1 MAGDKQRYERG
12 QVGEAG
18 GLAAAGAQPAPAAQR
33 ADAKQPAAQPAP
45 ANAKQRANRLIEA
58 ARRLRES
65 DAFAPVAGEEALRRF
80 AAVHATRLASK
91 RSVRQTMLLGLALVL
106 AICALSLCLPYYGVD
121 AMGAGGDIYA
131 PGDVVDSWALW
142 FQINVM
148 PLFDSTL
155 SNRTGAM
162 LAAFEQAHPNVI
174 YQLVIQRGIV
184 TLVVVACGILLAVS
198 GMLFQT
204 SFRNPLATPTALGV
218 SDGVSVGFII
228 FSFLG
233 YSSAGDNMP
242 LYLVLVYGFGA
253 LAVVFVIVASRL
265 VSGRGF
271 NVFDMLLLGTV
282 VCQLLGGVV
291 SYVTTFGM
299 DIETWERFYEI
310 QQAGNVLS
318 YPQTWLVVAVVFI
331 VTVIPVWVL
340 RFKLNLVSFPDEEA
354 LLMGVRPR
362 VLRGVALVLA
372 SAMQLAAIASV
383 GQVAM
388 LSLAVPFLV
397 RYLMPAEFRYQLLGN
412 CILGSIVLLACVA
425 FQHFAIIGSVSVPIG
440 TLVSVVVVPFFVWA
454 VAVQSQKWGD

>member
-1 MAGDKQRYERG
+1 
-12 QVGEAG
+12 
-18 GLAAAGAQPAPAAQR
+18 
-33 ADAKQPAAQPAP
+33 
-45 ANAKQRANRLIEA
+45 
-58 ARRLRES
+58 
-65 DAFAPVAGEEALRRF
+65 
-80 AAVHATRLASK
+80 
-91 RSVRQTMLLGLALVL
+91 
-106 AICALSLCLPYYGVD
+106 
-121 AMGAGGDIYA
+121 
-131 PGDVVDSWALW
+131 
-142 FQINVM
+142 M

-331 VTVIPVWVL
+331 VTTIPVWVL

-454 VAVQSQKWGD
+454 VAIQSQKWGD